1 MQCSV
6 LLLFIAAG
14 VVTGAPN
21 HLKAIAVETQYV
33 PNVAVGAGGVS
44 ASWGGYSASAGLGG
58 DVGNTRGGL
67 YAAADSPH
75 GRAAAGLGGSVG
87 GSAQGGLYAGA
98 EYPQDNAAA
107 AEIGGYVD
115 ESFRGGVASP
125 VEASQNNVAAPEV
138 QGTVGGTV
146 KGGFDTTANT
156 RSSAGSSAS
165 ADAGLGGSVYLTK
178 GIQGTKVIQTQPGFL
193 DRVFNIPISVL
204 QAVNSYLNTKGH
216 TKRVYVQGGASVA
229 GAGHVPPSTNV
240 GGEVAGGAQ
249 AEGSGYAEAPVVAQE
264 VSTAQ
269 VSSSAQAYGS
279 AETGGGLKVVTYETK
294 PEVRSQIVGG
304 SSAEGAIVVQ
314 KPPLNYDHIFNIPI
328 SALKSVNQL
337 LNG

>member
-6 LLLFIAAG
+6 LLLFIVAG

-21 HLKAIAVETQYV
+21 HLKTVAVETQYV
-33 PNVAVGAGGVS
+33 PKVALGAGGVS

-87 GSAQGGLYAGA
+87 ESAQGGLYAGA
-98 EYPQDNAAA
+98 ELPQDAAA
-107 AEIGGYVD
+107 AAGVSGYID
-115 ESFRGGVASP
+115 DSIKGGVASS
-125 VEASQNNVAAPEV
+125 VEASQNNVAAAEIE
-138 QGTVGGTV
+138 GAAGGTV
-146 KGGFDTTANT
+146 KAGFDTAANAG
-156 RSSAGSSAS
+156 SSAGSSAS
-165 ADAGLGGSVYLTK
+165 AGAGLGGGVYVTK
-178 GIQGTKVIQTQPGFL
+178 GIQGTKVVQTQPGLF

-204 QAVNSYLNTKGH
+204 QAVNGYLNTRGH

-229 GAGHVPPSTNV
+229 GAGNVPPSTSV

-249 AEGSGYAEAPVVAQE
+249 VAGAGYAETPAVAQAAA
-264 VSTAQ
+264 TAQ
-269 VSSSAQAYGS
+269 ASSSAQV
-279 AETGGGLKVVTYETK
+279 GGLKFVTYETK
-294 PEVRSQIVGG
+294 PEVRSQVTAG

-314 KPPLNYDHIFNIPI
+314 KPPPNFDHIFNIPI